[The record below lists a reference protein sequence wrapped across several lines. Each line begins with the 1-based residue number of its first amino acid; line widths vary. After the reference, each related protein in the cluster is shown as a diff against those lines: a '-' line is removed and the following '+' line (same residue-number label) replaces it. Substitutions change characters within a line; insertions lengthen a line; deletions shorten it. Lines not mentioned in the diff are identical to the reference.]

1 MIAFQQANRWRQGA
15 SAPEMKSTAKRVLT
29 IVVGWTFILL
39 GIAGL
44 FLPILQGILFI
55 TIGLI
60 ILSTEYVWAHHLL
73 QKLRARF
80 PRIAHMSE
88 EAKVKAERWMDRIV
102 HRKRKAR
109 ARTGEPDTSC
119 GSAGCVPMAGG
130 HIQGCPNDISKA
142 Q

>member
-1 MIAFQQANRWRQGA
+1 MGV
-15 SAPEMKSTAKRVLT
+15 SPEMKSTAKRVLT
-29 IVVGWTFILL
+29 IVVGWAFILL

-73 QKLRARF
+73 QKLRAWF
-80 PRIAHMSE
+80 PRIAHISD
-88 EAKVKAERWMDRIV
+88 EAKIKAESWMDRLI
-102 HRKRKAR
+102 HRKRKASPNEQDAQTDVSR
-109 ARTGEPDTSC
+109 ESG
-119 GSAGCVPMAGG
+119 GCVHATSMRGPE
-130 HIQGCPNDISKA
+130 DIAKS